1 MEKVVNDLVGYEGLK
16 IVQNKNYFNFSLES
30 VVLPRFCE
38 IRKGKMKIIDF
49 CTGNAPIPLILST
62 RTNQEIIGIEV
73 QKEIYDLAV
82 ESVKIN
88 NLDNQIKIFNM
99 NVKDVF
105 NKFETDSFD
114 LVTCN
119 PPYFKTLESSNLN
132 ENKVKSIARH
142 EILITLEEIIEVS
155 KKILKNGGSLVMV
168 HRVERLAELLLVLK
182 KNNFEAK
189 RLRFLQPKMGE
200 NANLVLVDAK
210 KNGNVGLKV
219 LPPLICHNEDGS
231 YTKEVLEMFER

>member
-168 HRVERLAELLLVLK
+168 HRAERLAELLLVLK